1 MEDGRWHGS
10 YKDDLGAEAPRA
22 AGTGI
27 PAAGI
32 TEPQEG
38 RVGRRTWLGTAVMLV
53 AVFMELMDVTMANVA
68 VPSIHKDLGA
78 SFAQAQWVVAG
89 YSLAF
94 AAALMT
100 GGRIGD
106 IWGCPGELGPGY
118 TSARL
123 PRFA

>member
-1 MEDGRWHGS
+1 ME
-10 YKDDLGAEAPRA
+10 YKDDLEAEAPGAVGTEIPDA
-22 AGTGI
+22 A
-27 PAAGI
+27 I

-38 RVGRRTWLGTAVMLV
+38 QVGRRTWLGTAVMLV

-78 SFAQAQWVVAG
+78 SFAQAQWIVAG

-100 GGRIGD
+100 GGPDRGY
-106 IWGCPGELGPGY
+106 LGPQASVHGRPGRVHRHLAAVRA
-118 TSARL
+118 SA
-123 PRFA
+123 